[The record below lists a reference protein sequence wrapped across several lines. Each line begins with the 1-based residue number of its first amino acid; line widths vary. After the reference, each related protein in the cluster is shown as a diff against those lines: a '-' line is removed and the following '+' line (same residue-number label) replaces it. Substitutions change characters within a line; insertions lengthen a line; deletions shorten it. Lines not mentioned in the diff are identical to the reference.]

1 MKRNILSIIAGL
13 LWLVQPAFG
22 QSADSVAV
30 VTKSW
35 SVKSIAKGIVWKH
48 GHFEQLFGSHQDVNL
63 VAIDLKKY
71 RRKIRIAADS
81 ARLDS
86 TSQIAAAY
94 GAVVAING
102 GFFDMKNGGSVD
114 FVKVDNQ
121 VVNRTRA
128 QTDRA
133 DAVLLISRRK
143 TEIQSAASIDYEYNK
158 VPNVMLSGPL
168 LIQDGV
174 AEVLN
179 SNPFNDNRHP
189 RSAVA
194 TTADG
199 KLIFVVVDGRNK
211 LSAGMNL
218 DELTKML
225 GWLGADDAM
234 NLDGGGSSTL
244 YVKGATETGVV
255 NHPSDNKKFDH
266 MGQRPVANIVY
277 VEL

>member
-94 GAVVAING
+94 GAVVASNG

-128 QTDRA
+128 QTERA

-194 TTADG
+194 TTVDG

>member
-71 RRKIRIAADS
+71 RRKIHIAADS

-128 QTDRA
+128 QTERA

-194 TTADG
+194 TTVDG